1 MLSTSPNGGDDYKKK
16 KKENKRRERLI
27 WNACYISPPCHQGN
41 KEMKTRPFFFY
52 ITHIFIFYSVFSKE
66 DEKKMSIGKYY
77 SRSDKK
83 NKKKKKAITAAHT
96 PPSTHVSFKQ

>member
-41 KEMKTRPFFFY
+41 KEMKTRPFFY

-83 NKKKKKAITAAHT
+83 NKKKKSDNCCAHT
-96 PPSTHVSFKQ
+96 TVDTRQF

>member
-41 KEMKTRPFFFY
+41 KEMKTRPFFLY
-52 ITHIFIFYSVFSKE
+52 YTHIYIFYCILK
-66 DEKKMSIGKYY
+66 G
-77 SRSDKK
+77 RPKK
-83 NKKKKKAITAAHT
+83 NEHIPGAIKRIRKKKRR
-96 PPSTHVSFKQ
+96 